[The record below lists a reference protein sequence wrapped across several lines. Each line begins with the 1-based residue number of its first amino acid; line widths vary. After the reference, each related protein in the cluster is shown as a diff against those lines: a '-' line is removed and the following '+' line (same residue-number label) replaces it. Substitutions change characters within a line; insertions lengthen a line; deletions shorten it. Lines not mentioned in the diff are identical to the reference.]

1 MYGWRRVPV
10 ASRMAGPDV
19 VVDHGRRRDVVE
31 EEVGPRLLALEVL
44 LQLAAVALHLAGG
57 RVHGVPRL
65 LLLRQREELAPDALQ
80 LRHRRGGHAVV
91 HHLEEPPPAAAS
103 ATRGGLGAAM
113 SITGISGAS
122 PPRNVVAP
130 GRSCSERTNSGGSAA
145 SDDASACTLCTSAI
159 TTQRRPLV
167 VLSSEKE
174 AATDVTM
181 ASQQTHASAT
191 RQVELRFKGATAL
204 AGDEMI

>member
-1 MYGWRRVPV
+1 MAYRAFSSCGS
-10 ASRMAGPDV
+10 AKNSRPTRCSSATAAAGTPWFTTWKSP
-19 VVDHGRRRDVVE
+19 HS
-31 EEVGPRLLALEVL
+31 
-44 LQLAAVALHLAGG
+44 
-57 RVHGVPRL
+57 
-65 LLLRQREELAPDALQ
+65 
-80 LRHRRGGHAVV
+80 
-91 HHLEEPPPAAAS
+91 AAAS
-103 ATRGGLGAAM
+103 ATRAADSGAAM

-181 ASQQTHASAT
+181 ASQQTHAPAT